1 MRRTVL
7 FRLLS
12 LCWLAAGPGIAYG
25 DHRQA
30 WVGSEV
36 LPKFARV
43 QPRVGGRVTSS
54 SVVCV
59 RTVKQV
65 KGDWLSVGD
74 GWLRSDEVVPLE
86 EAAAW
91 FTAQIERRPTAF
103 DYLSRAAARCAQGDH
118 EGAETDCASAL
129 RINPRLYSAYYQRAA
144 ARAKQGHFEDAIRDY
159 DAALRLNPRLAG
171 AYLDRGAARL
181 KLGDYRGSLKD
192 VNDSLRLAPREPDA
206 FYVRGIA
213 RYHLQQ
219 YGTALSDLNFAL
231 RMNPGRATA
240 YDDRGACQEKLG
252 HADKALAD
260 YEKAIDLDP
269 SSASASSHRDR
280 LRIARAVTK

>member
-1 MRRTVL
+1 MPRTVL
-7 FRLLS
+7 LRLLS
-12 LCWLAAGPGIAYG
+12 LIWLAAAPGIAYG
-25 DHRQA
+25 DHHPA

-43 QPRVGGRVTSS
+43 QPRVGGRATSS

-59 RTVKQV
+59 RTVKRVQ
-65 KGDWLSVGD
+65 GDWLSVGD
-74 GWLRSDEVVPLE
+74 GWLRSGEVVPLE

-103 DYLSRAAARCAQGDH
+103 DYLSRAAARCAQGEYED
-118 EGAETDCASAL
+118 AETDCAAAL
-129 RINPRLYSAYYQRAA
+129 RLNPRLYSAYYQRAA
-144 ARAKQGHFEDAIRDY
+144 ARAKEGHFEDAIHDY
-159 DAALRLNPRLAG
+159 NAALRLNPRLAG

-181 KLGDYRGSLKD
+181 KLGDYQNSLRD
-192 VNDSLRLAPREPDA
+192 VNYALRLSPREPDA

-219 YGTALSDLNFAL
+219 YGGALSDLNFAL

-240 YDDRGACQEKLG
+240 YDVRGACQEKLG

-260 YEKAIDLDP
+260 YEKAIELDP
-269 SSASASSHRDR
+269 SNASASSHRER
-280 LRIARAVTK
+280 LRIARAVAN